1 MSLLPRIKQADKT
14 WHGIDGRFSSHYSKR
29 FYKDTSLTRAQKQL
43 KERELFYSKEQFYN
57 EEIEKIHLNK
67 HVLLNLNKEKEKFEK
82 IKQKV
87 LAEKRVLGKKIK
99 QAVIKIQKNIRGY
112 LCRKHHDSEMEELK
126 TAKLGISVKA
136 MNRYV
141 GKCCIY
147 LADNIVEAS
156 IVIQKYMRG
165 YLARKLLKRMKIEFE
180 AGTKILNFFKV
191 LRNRTRFKK
200 ALGELRIKKKLKE
213 IKHRLR
219 FLRVKEWW
227 TFKRLNFLVIRK
239 KLKSRNTYH
248 QSTHKKS
255 SRSRIQSNESRKSRN
270 SFTALAS
277 DQMITPTM
285 VEQALS
291 KIGLDSD
298 YKSKDHLV
306 PPGEPFEKIE
316 EIANEDSL
324 SLTLNQLNFQPLM
337 LNKNQN
343 NSENSQ
349 KSLKENIE
357 NLSENSESI
366 QESFSTS
373 YVSQN
378 ELMSDSKEDDEKNVE
393 ENEITEELQ
402 EEIIPVKD
410 EKPKKAEE
418 PPEKP
423 IPSYRKPTAA
433 FNSWKKKPPSPEPTP
448 KETFPPPKH
457 LLVWTKCRKI
467 YKNQTKKH
475 KADLSFQLLT
485 RGRRRPK
492 WKPPITANETK
503 DFRLLPKIVKKKFRI
518 PEFLEPYTYIMPSE
532 TPESPIKLKNNS
544 ESDKEDFDSE
554 SSFEYEPADFRSTG
568 LSVALPQLYSIV
580 KSYGKNA
587 DIIVKKDKKL
597 EFEED
602 LGEDAQ

>member
-1 MSLLPRIKQADKT
+1 MSLLPRIKQADRT

-29 FYKDTSLTRAQKQL
+29 FYKDTSLSKAQKQV

-112 LCRKHHDSEMEELK
+112 LCRKHHETEMEELK

-165 YLARKLLKRMKIEFE
+165 YLARKLLKRMKLEFK

-200 ALGELRIKKKLKE
+200 ALEELKIKKKLKE

-219 FLRVKEWW
+219 WMRVKEWW
-227 TFKRLNFLVIRK
+227 SFKRLNFMVIRK

-248 QSTHKKS
+248 QSFHKKS
-255 SRSRIQSNESRKSRN
+255 SRSRIQSIDSRKSRS
-270 SFTALAS
+270 SFTALPS
-277 DQMITPTM
+277 DEMITANL

-291 KIGLDSD
+291 KIQLDSG
-298 YKSKDHLV
+298 SKDLLV
-306 PPGEPFEKIE
+306 PPGETFEKIE

-324 SLTLNQLNFQPLM
+324 SLTLNQLNFQALI
-337 LNKNQN
+337 LNSGAKNLES
-343 NSENSQ
+343 SE
-349 KSLKENIE
+349 KSLKENNE

-366 QESFSTS
+366 QESFSGS
-373 YVSQN
+373 EFSQEESMSEEKENSEQN
-378 ELMSDSKEDDEKNVE
+378 EE
-393 ENEITEELQ
+393 ENEVVEELQ

-410 EKPKKAEE
+410 EKPKKVEE

-457 LLVWTKCRKI
+457 LLVWTKCRRI

-503 DFRLLPKIVKKKFRI
+503 EFKILPKIVKKKFKM
-518 PEFLEPYTYIMPSE
+518 PDFLEPYTYIMPSE
-532 TPESPIKLKNNS
+532 TPESPIKLKKD
-544 ESDKEDFDSE
+544 SDSDNEEFDSD
-554 SSFEYEPADFRSTG
+554 SSYEYEAADFRSTG

-587 DIIVKKDKKL
+587 DIIVKKDTKL

-602 LGEDAQ
+602 VGDDSQ